1 MKPLHALSLG
11 VALAVGFSGL
21 AGAKP
26 PASKSTVASPA
37 YYDANGTLVG
47 PALLY
52 TDQPGSSAVML
63 RVGDGLFP
71 VKLTVSD
78 YLTNGAVWSLRF
90 ATNLHKI
97 DFDQPGC
104 TGTMY
109 VGGSVAPGIQT
120 VGGVARD
127 SVTGKYTLY
136 LGSAADRIVH
146 FASSYYDQG
155 ATPDETICVTPEEPI
170 ERGSAPVT
178 STFDLSVYALPL
190 YVR

>member
-1 MKPLHALSLG
+1 MKPLHALSFG
-11 VALAVGFSGL
+11 VALAVAFSSP

-26 PASKSTVASPA
+26 PPDKSTVTPPS
-37 YYDANGTLVG
+37 YYDANGKLVG
-47 PALLY
+47 PALLF
-52 TDQPGSSAVML
+52 TDEPSASAVLL
-63 RVGDGLFP
+63 RVGKGLFP

-97 DFDQPGC
+97 DFDQPNC

-109 VGGSVAPGIQT
+109 VGGAVAPGIQT

-136 LGSAADRIVH
+136 LGSASERVVH

-155 ATPDETICVTPEEPI
+155 STPEETICVTPDEPI

-190 YVR
+190 FIR